1 MTEIWS
7 IFIFAL
13 SSSGIGL
20 EAKQLTGESTVGGQN
35 YFTKYDDCEGELKK
49 LFGKLDYMG
58 YSAQLFHLADKHIT
72 LRVERSATTDNY
84 FCIRLLSP
92 DS

>member
-20 EAKQLTGESTVGGQN
+20 EAKQLTDESTVGGQN
-35 YFTKYDDCEGELKK
+35 YFTEYDDCEGELKK

-58 YSAQLFHLADKHIT
+58 YSTQLFYLPDKQQLA
-72 LRVERSATTDNY
+72 R
-84 FCIRLLSP
+84 
-92 DS
+92 